1 MGVKNENSSNVLG
14 HQCKTG
20 HFQCKAQIRQHN
32 WVSTPCKGPNPHPIY
47 RGRCARGQKFW
58 FLNCASN
65 HIMWPLIWK
74 LMLHWFQ
81 KCYSLHNIYTMK
93 IVTFYM
99 LGEKQFLQRKLSH
112 SISSSDK
119 TFPKIAKFIR
129 KWFLFQYTWWK
140 F

>member
-1 MGVKNENSSNVLG
+1 MKVQAMCWVTSSKVAISNVKHKSGKIIELA
-14 HQCKTG
+14 HP
-20 HFQCKAQIRQHN
+20 AR
-32 WVSTPCKGPNPHPIY
+32 VPTPTPIY
-47 RGRCARGQKFW
+47 RGKCACGQKCWFW
-58 FLNCASN
+58 NS

-74 LMLHWFQ
+74 FMLHWFH
-81 KCYSLHNIYTMK
+81 KFYSLLDIYTMN
-93 IVTFYM
+93 IVTSFYM
-99 LGEKQFLQRKLSH
+99 LGKKRFLQRKLSH

>member
-1 MGVKNENSSNVLG
+1 MLNMKIQAMVTSLKVVISNVKHKLG
-14 HQCKTG
+14 KIIGLAHPARVPAPT
-20 HFQCKAQIRQHN
+20 
-32 WVSTPCKGPNPHPIY
+32 PIY
-47 RGRCARGQKFW
+47 RGKRAHGQKFW
-58 FLNCASN
+58 FLNSASN

-81 KCYSLHNIYTMK
+81 KCYSLLNIYTMK
-93 IVTFYM
+93 IVTSFYK
-99 LGEKQFLQRKLSH
+99 LGEKWFLQRKLSH